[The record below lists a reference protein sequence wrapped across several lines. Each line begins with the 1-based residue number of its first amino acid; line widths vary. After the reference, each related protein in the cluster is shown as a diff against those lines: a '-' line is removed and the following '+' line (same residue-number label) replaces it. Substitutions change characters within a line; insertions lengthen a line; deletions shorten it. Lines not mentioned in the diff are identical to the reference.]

1 MNFDILLNT
10 CPLLA
15 ESPKCVGWEK
25 NKSQKLAP
33 RMVDLSATMDP
44 KRYYLDFFTSYHQTD
59 CVRVSVRFSMLH
71 ANQLK

>member
-1 MNFDILLNT
+1 MNSGILFNT
-10 CPLLA
+10 CPLFA

-44 KRYYLDFFTSYHQTD
+44 KR
-59 CVRVSVRFSMLH
+59 
-71 ANQLK
+71 